1 MPKYIKADQFFYPHG
16 VRRDG
21 FLELV
26 DGKFGKHVDQ
36 VSEDAEIIDYTGYSI
51 APGLVD
57 THIHGFGG
65 VDVMDNNIEGTLH
78 TMSEGL
84 LSTGVT
90 SFLPTTLTS
99 SYEQLLAV
107 TENIGARYQEASG
120 AKIRGI
126 YFEGPYFTEEF
137 KGAQNPAYMKDP
149 RMDEF
154 RAWQKAANGLLNK
167 IALAPEREGVEDF
180 VRTVTGEGVTVALG
194 HSNAT
199 FDQAKKAVDAG
210 ASVWVHAYNGM
221 RGLTHRELGMVGAMY
236 ELPHTYAELI
246 CDGHHV
252 DPKACDILL
261 KQKGTE
267 NIALITDCMTAGG
280 LQDGDYMLGEFPVVV
295 ANGTARLKSTGNL
308 AGSILKLKD
317 GLKNVV
323 EWGIA
328 NPHEAVMMASLNPA
342 KSVHID
348 DVCGQIRE
356 GYDADFIVLDKDL
369 ELVATY
375 LDGEK
380 RYQAQKHKAVT
391 SFSCCFYFDN
401 LQIDLVEEK
410 YSKVIVENEQISFI
424 VLKISL

>member
-16 VRRDG
+16 VRRG
-21 FLELV
+21 GYLELI

-36 VSEDAEIIDYTGYSI
+36 VSEGSEIIDYSGYSI

-107 TENIGARYQEASG
+107 TEN
-120 AKIRGI
+120 
-126 YFEGPYFTEEF
+126 
-137 KGAQNPAYMKDP
+137 
-149 RMDEF
+149 
-154 RAWQKAANGLLNK
+154 
-167 IALAPEREGVEDF
+167 REGVEDF
-180 VRTVTGEGVTVALG
+180 VRTITGEGVTVALG

-199 FDQAKKAVDAG
+199 FEEAKKAVDAG

-295 ANGTARLKSTGNL
+295 ADGTARLKSTGNL

-328 NPHEAVMMASLNPA
+328 NPHEAVMMASFNPA

-380 RYQAQKHKAVT
+380 RYQA
-391 SFSCCFYFDN
+391 
-401 LQIDLVEEK
+401 
-410 YSKVIVENEQISFI
+410 
-424 VLKISL
+424 